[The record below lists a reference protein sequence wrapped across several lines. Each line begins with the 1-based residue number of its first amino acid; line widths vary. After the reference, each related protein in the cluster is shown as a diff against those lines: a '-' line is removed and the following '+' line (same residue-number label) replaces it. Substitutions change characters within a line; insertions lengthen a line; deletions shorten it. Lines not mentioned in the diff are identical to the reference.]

1 MTTTDAPSGIT
12 ELRPSVF
19 ALSVVNVFDLAGAAA
34 APVAAPGF
42 SEGVVRFPGVAGH
55 KVAVGVGVLDVG
67 VEATGAGVTAGAGA
81 GADVG
86 RQHRFATTLSV
97 MVGGALALT

>member
-1 MTTTDAPSGIT
+1 M
-12 ELRPSVF
+12 SVS
-19 ALSVVNVFDLAGAAA
+19 ALSVVNVFDLAGARA
-34 APVAAPGF
+34 APTVAPGF

-67 VEATGAGVTAGAGA
+67 VEATGAGVTAGAGD

-86 RQHRFATTLSV
+86 RQHRFATTNIERDAWR
-97 MVGGALALT
+97 GGCLEREQRPHKLT